1 MKKISIALLLLTY
14 SFLATAQEDITAG
27 IRELKDKI
35 SKNEGTEKLKLL
47 DSLSR
52 YIGFNSTDNTYDS
65 ITRET
70 IALAYKLNDMDIA
83 LARTS
88 SLIFYYANRA
98 NKPKAGIKV
107 LEDFEQRN
115 IQTNDYDILARLY
128 TNAGDAYFFSGA
140 TKASIPVYEKAEN
153 FALQDNDS
161 LLYATARTYKASA
174 HVDMGNYATGS
185 KLLKETTAI
194 FTKQKDTINISF
206 ARNTLAVIYSKMGFY
221 KEAKEERDQVI
232 SLSRLNNDFRSF
244 IPNLYNASIDADKQG
259 DQELRI
265 NHLEEAYKEIEKLAE
280 PFNYTPIITYGLL
293 SAYAQNGRTIET
305 QIFFD
310 KIQKKYAIKNPIP
323 FESAYRFA
331 LADYFISIEDFKK
344 AQIESDKALQLH
356 LKANNTE
363 GINQSYERLAE
374 IHKALG
380 NYESAF
386 SYVSKYNHFNDS
398 VNSIQKARALSY
410 YQTLYETEK
419 RDFKIASQKTEIA
432 VLDEKNKVKQQW
444 LIFGGLGLVVLFVII
459 YLIRSGRFAKKQQV
473 LQEQFSQDLINGQE
487 EERSRLARELHDSVG
502 QKLMLLSK
510 QTKKIDNPNMENL
523 ASSTLEEV
531 RSISRG
537 LHPANLERLGLT
549 TAINALVYDINAN
562 TELFFTEEID
572 DIDNMLSK
580 ESELH
585 LYRIIQETLSNIV
598 KHSEAKA
605 VKMEIHKTA
614 NSIFVLVSDNGK
626 GFDFESKYKNMSLG
640 LKTLY
645 ERAKILG
652 AQLQLDSKIN
662 DGTEMRLNIS
672 I

>member
-1 MKKISIALLLLTY
+1 MMKKILSLLILTY
-14 SFLATAQEDITAG
+14 SFLAVAQKDITDG
-27 IRELKDKI
+27 IHELEDQI
-35 SKNEGTEKLKLL
+35 SKNEGVEKLKLM

-52 YIGFNSTDNTYDS
+52 YISYNRTIYNYDS
-65 ITRET
+65 ITKKT
-70 IALAYKLNDMDIA
+70 IAFAYKLNDIDIV

-88 SLIFYYANRA
+88 SLIFYYANRVS
-98 NKPKAGIKV
+98 NPKEGIKV
-107 LEDFEQRN
+107 LKEFEQRN
-115 IQTNDYDILARLY
+115 IQTDDYDILARLY

-140 TKASIPVYEKAEN
+140 IEASIPVYEKAEK
-153 FALQDNDS
+153 FALKDNDS
-161 LLYATARTYKASA
+161 SLYATARTYKASA

-185 KLLKETTAI
+185 NLLKETTAI
-194 FTKQKDTINISF
+194 FTKQKDTTNILV

-221 KEAKEERDQVI
+221 EEAKEERDQVI
-232 SLSRLNNDFRSF
+232 ALSKLNNDFRSF
-244 IPNLYNASIDADKQG
+244 IPNLYNAAIDADKQG

-265 NHLEEAYKEIEKLAE
+265 NHLEEAYQEIEKLDVT
-280 PFNYTPIITYGLL
+280 FSYTPIITYGLL
-293 SAYAQNGRTIET
+293 SAYAQNDSISQTNL
-305 QIFFD
+305 FFD
-310 KIQKKYAIKNPIP
+310 KIQKKYATQNPIP

-331 LADYFISIEDFKK
+331 LADYYMSIKDFKK
-344 AQIESDKALQLH
+344 AQIASDIALQLH
-356 LKANNTE
+356 LKSSNTE
-363 GINQSYERLAE
+363 GINQSYERLAQ

-386 SYVSKYNHFNDS
+386 SYVSKYNRFNDS
-398 VNSIQKARALSY
+398 VNSIKKARALSY

-419 RDFKIASQKTEIA
+419 RDFKIASQQSEIA
-432 VLDEKNKVKQQW
+432 VLDEKNKIKQQW
-444 LIFGGLGLVVLFVII
+444 LIFGGLGLLAVFVMI
-459 YLIRSGRFAKKQQV
+459 YLARSQKFAKKQQI
-473 LQEQFSQDLINGQE
+473 LQEEFSQDLITAQE

-523 ASSTLEEV
+523 ASSTLEEI

-537 LHPANLERLGLT
+537 LHPSNLERLGLT

-562 TELFFTEEID
+562 TDLFFTEEID
-572 DIDNMLSK
+572 NIDNILSK

-605 VKMEIHKTA
+605 VKMEVQKKKDTI
-614 NSIFVLVSDNGK
+614 SILVSDNGK

-645 ERAKILG
+645 ERAKIIG
-652 AQLQLDSKIN
+652 AQIN
-662 DGTEMRLNIS
+662 LVSNHKQGTKLILEVNY
-672 I
+672 